1 MGLKN
6 STFNHFRW
14 GIWWFTNGCIF
25 WTNRDRSVPRMV
37 PIVEEA
43 SVLVVRGLDQNPSII
58 PLPICS
64 MVLETSYEHLQQT
77 SPSFVGK
84 YGAYMEHLGYTGW
97 FIGMETSSTCFEHCK
112 HVRLAAINPKMADFA
127 VLSLCSYTSPS
138 MILFMRWEKQT
149 HKTQCVCI
157 FFRLT
162 TSDDS
167 VIPFLFSFFPLVT
180 SGIPGG
186 FLLNGF
192 SIGDPQRAAA
202 PGIAGCCELGRRR
215 CPASGGRHVEPG
227 VPHSHV
233 PHK

>member
-6 STFNHFRW
+6 STFNQFRW

-64 MVLETSYEHLQQT
+64 MVLETSYEHVQQT
-77 SPSFVGK
+77 SPSFVGT

-97 FIGMETSSTCFEHCK
+97 FIEMETSSTCFEHCK

-167 VIPFLFSFFPLVT
+167 VIPFIFPL
-180 SGIPGG
+180 
-186 FLLNGF
+186 F
-192 SIGDPQRAAA
+192 SIGYQWDPRWVSPQWIFDRWPTTSSSAWYCWVLWIGKTSMPCKWREAR
-202 PGIAGCCELGRRR
+202 GT
-215 CPASGGRHVEPG
+215 GGSP
-227 VPHSHV
+227 
-233 PHK
+233 

>member
-1 MGLKN
+1 
-6 STFNHFRW
+6 
-14 GIWWFTNGCIF
+14 
-25 WTNRDRSVPRMV
+25 
-37 PIVEEA
+37 
-43 SVLVVRGLDQNPSII
+43 
-58 PLPICS
+58 
-64 MVLETSYEHLQQT
+64 MVLEYVWTFTAKIL
-77 SPSFVGK
+77 PSFVGK

-138 MILFMRWEKQT
+138 MILFMRSEKQT
-149 HKTQCVCI
+149 HKTQCFCI

-167 VIPFLFSFFPLVT
+167 VIPFIFSPFFPLVT

-202 PGIAGCCELGRRR
+202 PGITGCCELGRRR
-215 CPASGGRHVEPG
+215 CPASGGRHVDYG
-227 VPHSHV
+227 VSMSSWGYPHSWLVYFTENPISGYPYDFCGGFHSHGDI
-233 PHK
+233 P